1 MIYTSENDAVKLTTR
16 MSNQTATAVLEA
28 FLTKANEGEWDL
40 IHEHVQPVVTYN
52 GKPETRDEF
61 TRRIA
66 DKTSRGDVKLRVDGG
81 TTDEAAKSL
90 AGRLIATSKDADGTT
105 LEVWDM
111 ILFAVEHGKIARFYH
126 IQSQFNRHPRGSTV
140 PAFTTKPSRHPLS
153 AAQLQQAYT
162 KYIHDLNARCIHTTI
177 ADHFAEEVVAGG
189 QALGHTEMRGF
200 FVNLIQPATTGLQY
214 TVEEI
219 VVDAEKQQLA
229 VKLSI
234 QGDPENE
241 RVRKHFGGVA
251 VKLDEIAMYGFTD
264 GKISIFCAAA
274 PSGLLPDPPAP

>member
-1 MIYTSENDAVKLTTR
+1 

-40 IHEHVQPVVTYN
+40 IHEHLQPVVTCN

-61 TRRIA
+61 TRRFS
-66 DKTSRGDVKLRVDGG
+66 DKIIRGDLKLRVDGV
-81 TTDEAAKSL
+81 TTGEAAKSL
-90 AGRLIATSKDADGTT
+90 AGRLITTSKDTDGTT
-105 LEVWDM
+105 IEVWDM
-111 ILFAVEHGKIARFYH
+111 ILFAVQHGKIARFH
-126 IQSQFNRHPRGSTV
+126 QIQSQFNRHPRGSTV
-140 PAFTTKPSRHPLS
+140 PAFTTKTSKNPLS
-153 AAQLQQAYT
+153 AAQLKEAYT
-162 KYIHDLNARCIHTTI
+162 RYIHDLNARCIHTTV

-189 QALGHTEMRGF
+189 QILGHTEMRGF
-200 FVNLIQPATTGLQY
+200 FVNLIQPATAGLKY
-214 TVEEI
+214 SVEEI

-241 RVRKHFGGVA
+241 RVREHYGGGA

-274 PSGLLPDPPAP
+274 PSGLLPDPPAR